1 MQGSLQRS
9 AADCT
14 VRNAQASARALIAV
28 QPRPNAQPPPPPCS
42 QPHMTALESA
52 FTTKTRFS
60 SAQPRANE
68 GVHSAAL
75 SYFYGAV
82 GGKLFI

>member
-1 MQGSLQRS
+1 
-9 AADCT
+9 
-14 VRNAQASARALIAV
+14 
-28 QPRPNAQPPPPPCS
+28 
-42 QPHMTALESA
+42 MTALESA
-52 FTTKTRFS
+52 FITKTRFS

-82 GGKLFI
+82 GGKLFF